1 MTFFDRFSD
10 AHLIGAH
17 RGFRACRPENT
28 LSAFAASIGRCHFIE
43 IDVQISRDGI
53 PVVFHDS
60 TLRRTSDAALI
71 VGRFGIKSL
80 RINTWDLSRLK
91 ELDIGSWFLAADP
104 FGTLAAGTTSVTELE
119 PLLPQRIL
127 TLAELLEWAVR
138 HQMPVNIEI
147 KDQRHTRFDQHAASL
162 VLDVIQRTG
171 AASMVLISS
180 FNHDYLVQC
189 KAMAPHISIGVL
201 QNEQHPP
208 DLVQYLQA
216 LGAAAYHPAD
226 AITSREL
233 IRTLRAAG
241 FGINVYTV
249 NDKQRQRDLFDFGAT
264 AVFTDFPELP
274 ASDGQCPIQIP
285 PSGVKPR
292 RRFFDFPL

>member
-10 AHLIGAH
+10 VHLIGAH

-28 LSAFAASIGRCHFIE
+28 ISAFTASLGRCHFIE

-60 TLRRTSDAALI
+60 TLKRTSNAALI
-71 VGRFGIKSL
+71 ADRFGIKSMRL
-80 RINTWDLSRLK
+80 STWDLSRLK

-104 FGTLAAGTTSVTELE
+104 FGTLAAGTTSVADLE
-119 PLLPQRIL
+119 PQMPQRIL
-127 TLAELLEWAVR
+127 TLAELLEWAMR
-138 HQMPVNIEI
+138 HMLPVNIEI

-162 VLDVIQRTG
+162 VLDVIHRAG

-180 FNHDYLVQC
+180 FNHDYLLQC
-189 KAMAPHISIGVL
+189 KAMAPQISIGVL

-208 DLVQYLQA
+208 ELVQYLLA

-226 AITSREL
+226 AITTREL

-249 NDKQRQRDLFDFGAT
+249 NDKKRQRDLFNFGAT

-274 ASDGQCPIQIP
+274 ASARRRPIQIP
-285 PSGVKPR
+285 PPSLKRR
-292 RRFFDFPL
+292 RRFFHFPL

>member
-1 MTFFDRFSD
+1 MTFFDRFAD
-10 AHLIGAH
+10 VPLIGAH

-28 LSAFAASIGRCHFIE
+28 LSAFAASLGRCHFIE

-60 TLRRTSDAALI
+60 TLKRTTDAAAIAHQL
-71 VGRFGIKSL
+71 GIKSL
-80 RINTWDLSRLK
+80 RLSTWDLGRLK
-91 ELDIGSWFLAADP
+91 QLDIGSWFLAVDP
-104 FGTLAAGTTSVTELE
+104 FGTLAAGTTTVADLE

-127 TLAELLEWAVR
+127 TLAELLEWALR

-147 KDQRHTRFDQHAASL
+147 KDQRRTRFDQHVASL
-162 VLDVIQRTG
+162 VVDVIQRTG

-189 KAMAPHISIGVL
+189 KALAPHISIGVL

-208 DLVQYLQA
+208 DLVQYLQTI
-216 LGAAAYHPAD
+216 GAAAYHPAD
-226 AITSREL
+226 AITTRGL

-241 FGINVYTV
+241 FGVNVYTV
-249 NDKQRQRDLFDFGAT
+249 NDRQRQRELFGFGAT
-264 AVFTDFPELP
+264 AIFTDFPQLAAP
-274 ASDGQCPIQIP
+274 
-285 PSGVKPR
+285 
-292 RRFFDFPL
+292 